1 MPLRYESNLMKP
13 SARLAGLL
21 SDGITEEKKTVICM
35 ASSPY
40 HFRFA
45 ARYRFINYAASRSAF
60 WFCSAGCAPKEAMFS
75 RGSRKSSQLFFCTGR
90 FHERRSLRTFFLV
103 CLCDKFRPF
112 WLFFLETGTI
122 SIGLRKCSDVHAV
135 APIKWLAVKRAS
147 RIYYKGLQTPTEI
160 STNTVFRSGGFFS
173 ACHYTYMLAVSLE
186 SHQTAQRVR
195 MTQQR

>member
-1 MPLRYESNLMKP
+1 MQRPVRPFGSVRRGVHLKRPCLAEVLEKVASCFFAPAVFMSAVLYEL
-13 SARLAGLL
+13 
-21 SDGITEEKKTVICM
+21 
-35 ASSPY
+35 
-40 HFRFA
+40 
-45 ARYRFINYAASRSAF
+45 
-60 WFCSAGCAPKEAMFS
+60 
-75 RGSRKSSQLFFCTGR
+75 
-90 FHERRSLRTFFLV
+90 FFLV

-195 MTQQR
+195 MTQ